1 MTALVTGWWQDRSAR
16 ERLLIGLMLA
26 LLAGTILWL
35 GVWRPITALRTAA
48 EADARAATAR
58 LAQARA
64 HAAAIAARPAAAG
77 GRLADLVS
85 QRLAQVGL
93 QAARM
98 DAAGDG
104 QVVVELAAI
113 NGRLLL
119 GWAAALEQRDG
130 LVIEQLDASRN
141 PDQSVHAR
149 LLVRRAQ

>member
-1 MTALVTGWWQDRSAR
+1 MNGLFRRWWQDRSSR
-16 ERLLIGLMLA
+16 EQQLIGLMLA

-35 GVWRPITALRTAA
+35 GVWRPITALRTSAQ
-48 EADARAATAR
+48 ADARAAATR

-77 GRLADLVS
+77 GRLADLIS
-85 QRLAQVGL
+85 QRLAQAGL

-104 QVVVELAAI
+104 QLVVELAAI

-119 GWAAALEQRDG
+119 GWATALEQRDG
-130 LVIEQLDASRN
+130 LVIEQLEASRN
-141 PDQSVHAR
+141 PDQSVRAR